1 MIPLYWHVLGTV
13 SLLKNVILE
22 GSFTTPAYLSPE
34 CTHLIKAILR
44 RKPEARLSL
53 ETQQAASAILAHSL
67 AAGCQNLADK

>member
-1 MIPLYWHVLGTV
+1 M
-13 SLLKNVILE
+13 LKNVILE

-53 ETQQAASAILAHSL
+53 EGISGQGWLGEGVRSGVESH
-67 AAGCQNLADK
+67 